1 MAVKP
6 AKTPLPITLPVSP
19 SLETVPAVVVP
30 PTGGLAIE
38 EGAVSLSIKDTA
50 AAIGISKGTVYKLI
64 D

>member
-1 MAVKP
+1 
-6 AKTPLPITLPVSP
+6 
-19 SLETVPAVVVP
+19 
-30 PTGGLAIE
+30 LAIE